1 MEKRYNVMIV
11 EDDAFIRKVLRQSL
25 HQDFEVISHINAFE
39 AMDWL
44 EKGNP
49 VDIILTDLKMP
60 FMNGQEFIR
69 TIRASALFGK
79 TPIIIL
85 STFDDSATRIACLEE
100 GADDYMIKPFNP
112 MEVKAKIM
120 AVLRRTEHRV
130 KPSSAGAA
138 D

>member
-1 MEKRYNVMIV
+1 MKNQYNVLIV
-11 EDDAFIRKVLRQSL
+11 EDDAFIRKVLRHTLQN
-25 HQDFEVISHINAFE
+25 DFEVTTHINGIE
-39 AMDWL
+39 AMTWM

-60 FMNGQEFIR
+60 FMNGQDLIR

-79 TPIIIL
+79 LPIIIL
-85 STFDDSATRIACLEE
+85 STFDDSSTRIACLEA

-120 AVLRRTEHRV
+120 AVLRRTSHRITT
-130 KPSSAGAA
+130 PSAENNE
-138 D
+138 